1 MIPDNYYTG
10 NASGL
15 LTVYKRGVSESEF
28 LFNFSKAAH
37 ADPITEEGAEAFVGT
52 LVPSG
57 AYKVLSYKKYLVGG
71 AEVVKI
77 DYTWNSD
84 LITQSYVRVYLDKM
98 DDVIMFGSLYTISEG
113 PDEFDEVIKT
123 LKVNK

>member
-1 MIPDNYYTG
+1 M
-10 NASGL
+10 
-15 LTVYKRGVSESEF
+15 
-28 LFNFSKAAH
+28 
-37 ADPITEEGAEAFVGT
+37 
-52 LVPSG
+52 
-57 AYKVLSYKKYLVGG
+57 GG

-98 DDVIMFGSLYTISEG
+98 DDVIMFGTLYTISEG